1 MTDGLPIKKRKELY
15 SDPFLTVAEQTF
27 EHEGE
32 EYRYF
37 IKEEPEFAVVGA
49 VTDDN
54 QIIMVREFRPGPRR
68 FLTNLPGGMVE
79 EGDSPITTARK
90 ELREETGY
98 APSELQFVATTFP
111 MAYTTA
117 KKHIFLATG
126 CKKVGVHDDE
136 PNMIA
141 EPVLLSCEEFADLIR
156 NGNVLDL
163 DTMLVLAKHL
173 GISVEFSAAEEG

>member
-15 SDPFLTVAEQTF
+15 SDPFLRVAEQTF
-27 EHEGE
+27 EHEGD

-54 QIIMVREFRPGPRR
+54 QIIMVRQFRPGPRR
-68 FLTNLPGGMVE
+68 FLFDLPGGMVE
-79 EGDSPITTARK
+79 EGDSPLETACK
-90 ELREETGY
+90 ELLEETGY
-98 APSELQFVATTFP
+98 SAEDIEFVASAYP

-117 KKHIFLATG
+117 KKHIFVATG
-126 CKKVGVHDDE
+126 CTKVKGHEDE

-141 EPVLLSCEEFADLIR
+141 EPVLLSFTEFGDMVAQ
-156 NGNVLDL
+156 GNVLDL
-163 DTMLVLAKHL
+163 DAMMVLAQRL
-173 GISVEFSAAEEG
+173 NIQISFSASQDA